1 MRKLIVI
8 YLFLLI
14 LLFTNS
20 CSKNDEYIRLRIIAN
35 SNSSLDINDKTMI
48 KEVIKDL
55 FDSKKLDY
63 NSLNIESLRIYLK
76 EELDEELFN
85 KLNISKCISYY
96 PAKAY
101 NNKFIPSGNYET
113 LLIEINEGKGNNF
126 WTLLYPEYFGFEFEE
141 SNEIEFRSYF
151 YDRLS

>member
-20 CSKNDEYIRLRIIAN
+20 CSKSDEYIRLRIIAN

-55 FDSKKLDY
+55 FDSKKFMVY
-63 NSLNIESLRIYLK
+63 
-76 EELDEELFN
+76 
-85 KLNISKCISYY
+85 SY
-96 PAKAY
+96 
-101 NNKFIPSGNYET
+101 
-113 LLIEINEGKGNNF
+113 
-126 WTLLYPEYFGFEFEE
+126 
-141 SNEIEFRSYF
+141 
-151 YDRLS
+151 

>member
-1 MRKLIVI
+1 MKKLIVI
-8 YLFLLI
+8 C
-14 LLFTNS
+14 LLFFILFITNS
-20 CSKNDEYIRLRIIAN
+20 CSKNDEYVRLRIIAN
-35 SNSSLDINDKTMI
+35 SNKTVDINDKTII

-63 NSLNIESLRIYLK
+63 NSLNIQNLNIYLK
-76 EELDEELFN
+76 EELDEDLFN

-151 YDRLS
+151 YDKLS